1 MGRIG
6 DRLRVLVWRWDA
18 ARLAL
23 GALATIVAVSA
34 ILAGRF
40 DVAMEPGVI
49 PLLGRG
55 YAEAHSYRQGGT
67 GDVIEGEWSKEA
79 DGLTLRPG
87 QSGRLVFQ
95 VQNNPDASLVVL
107 VRGRGG
113 TGRSLT
119 IAVSG
124 DGRV

>member
-23 GALATIVAVSA
+23 GALATIVALSA

-55 YAEAHSYRQGGT
+55 YDEAHYYRQGGSS
-67 GDVIEGEWSKEA
+67 DVIEGGWTKEA

-87 QSGRLVFQ
+87 QSGRLIFQ
-95 VQNNPDASLVVL
+95 VQNNPGASLLALIRGQSGASSSLVV
-107 VRGRGG
+107 
-113 TGRSLT
+113 
-119 IAVSG
+119 AVSG
-124 DGRV
+124 DG